1 MAFTSPIAGAQIL
14 PAREGY
20 AQVIEFWDVRQ
31 SCTCVP
37 QSTQQQLTFISPGQQ
52 NTGVIRRLGVGF
64 TVRAAE
70 GGYPGHGASSLTVR
84 ICICCFFN
92 RAVQRPSNR
101 WQSAGSP
108 FFGSKPAE
116 KSCPQALHAR
126 ASHVGIRHRRIVQ
139 LAKRC
144 DKQLAA
150 VCTTMVRHPW
160 FRGAAGL
167 LLQKVP
173 ADQHGYDR

>member
-1 MAFTSPIAGAQIL
+1 MAFTSPIAGAILHISRLCLAAQVSTSTPIAVMSPALQIL

-70 GGYPGHGASSLTVR
+70 GGYPGHGARSLTVR

-101 WQSAGSP
+101 WQSAGSASAP
-108 FFGSKPAE
+108 GTCDRTPCLE
-116 KSCPQALHAR
+116 LTALSR
-126 ASHVGIRHRRIVQ
+126 PSG
-139 LAKRC
+139 
-144 DKQLAA
+144 
-150 VCTTMVRHPW
+150 
-160 FRGAAGL
+160 
-167 LLQKVP
+167 
-173 ADQHGYDR
+173 